1 MPWQLVDH
9 TADIGLR
16 IEAPTLPA
24 LFEEAA
30 QALTSL
36 FVDDPGS
43 VRPRQTLDFELE
55 ANDPV
60 ELLFDWLQALLVAFA
75 VRHMLLRDFRVTL
88 EPGTLRASAGGER
101 TDPTRLRA
109 SAGGERADPTRHGL
123 AHEVKAITY
132 HGLALRE
139 TARGWQAEVLVDV

>member
-55 ANDPV
+55 AHDPV
-60 ELLFDWLQALLVAFA
+60 ELLLDWLQALLVAFA

-88 EPGTLRASAGGER
+88 EPGTV
-101 TDPTRLRA
+101 RA